1 MKKKNTKF
9 ILLTAVTMLAALVQG
24 CTGQSAEK
32 PGEAATAAKINTDPV
47 TLTFYGNMS
56 EELFQKL
63 VVAPVKLKY
72 PNIDLTLVPMTNK
85 IEDLIASGEV
95 PDILGDNISAI
106 AKYENLDLLEDLTPY
121 VKAFNLDLSAV
132 DPVVVDTVRKN
143 SGEGKLYALPVSA
156 NVVTLYYNKDIFDR
170 FGVPYPQDGMTWDQV
185 YELAK
190 KVTRTDGGVAY
201 RGYDFQDLFQI
212 QYNQLSVPVI
222 DEKTNKAIVNNAEW
236 KKLFENWARFYTIT
250 GNEVDAA
257 GYGKGLNAFS
267 KDKTLAMY
275 STSSFFSSM
284 PEAVKNGLNYDVVS
298 LPSFP
303 EAPNTGV
310 QVEGGA
316 RMITTTSKHKDQAFM
331 ALSAM
336 LTPEA
341 QKVIARNGN
350 ASVLTDTSINKD
362 FGLDIE
368 VLKGKNREAFI
379 KNKNAKPFPSITKYD
394 GAAFTI
400 MRQQFKKVA
409 TGQEDVNTALREAE
423 ELINKAIEDQ
433 NKQQ

>member
-1 MKKKNTKF
+1 MKKAKKSF
-9 ILLTAVTMLAALVQG
+9 ILASAFVLLASLVQG
-24 CTGQSAEK
+24 CSEK
-32 PGEAATAAKINTDPV
+32 TDGKKEDGAASAKINTDPV

-72 PNIDLTLVPMTNK
+72 PHIDMTLVPMTKK
-85 IEDLIASGEV
+85 IDELMASGEV

-106 AKYENLDLLEDLTPY
+106 GKYQTLGLLEDLTPY
-121 VKAFNLDLSAV
+121 VKTFNLDLAKI
-132 DPVVVDTVRKN
+132 DPVVMDTVRKN
-143 SGEGKLYALPVSA
+143 SGDGKLYALPISG
-156 NVVTLYYNKDIFDR
+156 NVVTMYYNKDIFDR
-170 FGVPYPQDGMTWDQV
+170 FGVPYPTDGMTWDQV

-201 RGYDFQDLFQI
+201 RGYDFQDLFQV
-212 QYNQLSVPVI
+212 QYNQLSIPVI

-250 GNEVDAA
+250 GNEVDMTT
-257 GYGKGLNAFS
+257 YGKGLNLFS

-316 RMITTTSKHKDQAFM
+316 RMITTTSKHKDQAFL

-336 LTPEA
+336 LTEDA
-341 QKVIARNGN
+341 QRLIARNGN
-350 ASVLTDTSINKD
+350 SSILANSDINKD

-394 GAAFTI
+394 AAAFSI
-400 MRQQFKKVA
+400 MRSQFKKVA
-409 TGQEDVNTALREAE
+409 TGQADVNTALREAE
-423 ELINKAIEDQ
+423 ELINKSIADQ
-433 NKQQ
+433 MKQQ

>member
-1 MKKKNTKF
+1 MKKTNKTF
-9 ILLTAVTMLAALVQG
+9 ILASTFVLLASLIQG
-24 CTGQSAEK
+24 CSEK
-32 PGEAATAAKINTDPV
+32 NDVKKEDTAAAAKINTDPV

-72 PNIDLTLVPMTNK
+72 PHIDITLVPMTKK
-85 IEDLIASGEV
+85 IDELMASGEV

-106 AKYENLDLLEDLTPY
+106 GKYQTLGLLEDLTPL
-121 VKAFNLDLSAV
+121 VKTFNLDLAKI
-132 DPVVVDTVRKN
+132 DPVVMDTVRKN
-143 SGEGKLYALPVSA
+143 SGDGKLYALPISG
-156 NVVTLYYNKDIFDR
+156 NVVTMYYNKDIFDR
-170 FGVPYPQDGMTWDQV
+170 FGVTYPTDGMTWDQV

-201 RGYDFQDLFQI
+201 RGYDFQDQFQI
-212 QYNQLSVPVI
+212 QYNQLSVPII
-222 DEKTNKAIVNNAEW
+222 DEKTNKAIVNNADW

-250 GNEVDAA
+250 GNEVDTTT
-257 GYGKGLNAFS
+257 YGKGLNLFS

-316 RMITTTSKHKDQAFM
+316 RMITTTSKHKDQAFL

-336 LTPEA
+336 LTDDA
-341 QKVIARNGN
+341 QKLIAKNGN
-350 ASVLTDTSINKD
+350 SSVLANSDINKD
-362 FGLDIE
+362 FGMDIE

-379 KNKNAKPFPSITKYD
+379 KNKNAKPFSSITKYD
-394 GAAFTI
+394 AAAFSI
-400 MRQQFKKVA
+400 MRGQFKKVA
-409 TGQEDVNTALREAE
+409 TGQADVNTALREAE
-423 ELINKAIEDQ
+423 ELINKSIEDQ
-433 NKQQ
+433 RKQQ